1 MTLAE
6 YRTCI
11 AIARRLAGRRDEAED
26 LLQDALLAGIR
37 AGRLDVAG
45 AADRAW
51 LVGTMRNLALA
62 RARGES
68 RRRRRETRWTAEQP
82 ASVTPASPAGDD
94 RDAILA
100 RLSEGT
106 RRVAVLALHGLDG
119 DEIQYVLGLKP
130 AAFRQRLTALRRALG
145 NLPEPLRAEALALA
159 YAAPRR
165 AGEPRL
171 DVGLIRRA
179 LLHHLRASG
188 GLGTHDPDGHLLALT
203 TGGTSQSSPRRQ
215 LVRQKA

>member
-6 YRTCI
+6 YRACL
-11 AIARRLAGRRDEAED
+11 AIARRLAGRRSEAED
-26 LLQDALLAGIR
+26 LLQDALLAGIQ

-45 AADRAW
+45 AANRAW
-51 LVGTMRNLALA
+51 LAGTMRNLALA
-62 RARGES
+62 RARTES

-82 ASVTPASPAGDD
+82 ESAAPATPAGDD

-119 DEIQYVLGLKP
+119 DEIRYVLGLKP

-145 NLPEPLRAEALALA
+145 DMPEPLRAEALALA
-159 YAAPRR
+159 YAGPRR
-165 AGEPRL
+165 ADEPRL
-171 DVGLIRRA
+171 DIGLIRRA
-179 LLHHLRASG
+179 LLHHLRGSG
-188 GLGTHDPDGHLLALT
+188 SLGTHDPDGHLLALA
-203 TGGTSQSSPRRQ
+203 TGGPHKRR
-215 LVRQKA
+215 VGGN

>member
-6 YRTCI
+6 YRACLEV
-11 AIARRLAGRRDEAED
+11 ARRLAGRRGEAED

-37 AGRLDVAG
+37 AGRLDVRG

-51 LVGTMRNLALA
+51 LAGTMRNLVLT
-62 RARGES
+62 RARTES

-82 ASVTPASPAGDD
+82 QSAAPAIPAWDD

-100 RLSEGT
+100 RLSEGM

-145 NLPEPLRAEALALA
+145 KLPEPLRAEALALA
-159 YAAPRR
+159 YAGPRR
-165 AGEPRL
+165 DGEPRL
-171 DVGLIRRA
+171 DIGLIRRA
-179 LLHHLRASG
+179 LLHHLRGSG
-188 GLGTHDPDGHLLALT
+188 SLGTHDPDGHLLALSIRGPHKRRA
-203 TGGTSQSSPRRQ
+203 GGN
-215 LVRQKA
+215 